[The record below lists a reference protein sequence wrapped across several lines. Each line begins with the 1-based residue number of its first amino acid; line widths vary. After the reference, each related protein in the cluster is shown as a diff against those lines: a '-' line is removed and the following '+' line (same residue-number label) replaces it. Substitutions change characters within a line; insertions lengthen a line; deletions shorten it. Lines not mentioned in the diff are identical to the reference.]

1 MTKKGNPFANV
12 RLVYQRSQTL
22 TKVVVLVALVLSMAA
37 LLTLGIARRDAEKR
51 TAELLE
57 QARQL
62 EQENSQL
69 ERYIDELGTVQS
81 VERIAA
87 EELGLLESED
97 VVSAYLDKAEA
108 LLETPSLPHNGNY
121 AFVCEKCAPTCGYFG
136 RFAYAQELR
145 ERSEEIYA
153 GN

>member
-1 MTKKGNPFANV
+1 M

-62 EQENSQL
+62 EQQNSQL

-87 EELGLLESED
+87 EELGLVD
-97 VVSAYLDKAEA
+97 PDTVVFQTGK
-108 LLETPSLPHNGNY
+108 
-121 AFVCEKCAPTCGYFG
+121 
-136 RFAYAQELR
+136 
-145 ERSEEIYA
+145 
-153 GN
+153 

>member
-62 EQENSQL
+62 EQENNQL

-87 EELGLLESED
+87 EELGLVD
-97 VVSAYLDKAEA
+97 PDTVVFQTGK
-108 LLETPSLPHNGNY
+108 
-121 AFVCEKCAPTCGYFG
+121 
-136 RFAYAQELR
+136 
-145 ERSEEIYA
+145 
-153 GN
+153 

>member
-1 MTKKGNPFANV
+1 MKALKNYLSRV
-12 RLVYQRSQTL
+12 RLVYRPSQTA
-22 TKVVVLVALVLSMAA
+22 TKVMLILALVLSMAA

-62 EQENSQL
+62 EQQNSQL

-87 EELGLLESED
+87 EELGLVD
-97 VVSAYLDKAEA
+97 PDTVVFQTGK
-108 LLETPSLPHNGNY
+108 
-121 AFVCEKCAPTCGYFG
+121 
-136 RFAYAQELR
+136 
-145 ERSEEIYA
+145 
-153 GN
+153 

>member
-12 RLVYQRSQTL
+12 RLVYQRCQTL

-87 EELGLLESED
+87 EELGLVD
-97 VVSAYLDKAEA
+97 PDTVVFQTGK
-108 LLETPSLPHNGNY
+108 
-121 AFVCEKCAPTCGYFG
+121 
-136 RFAYAQELR
+136 
-145 ERSEEIYA
+145 
-153 GN
+153 